1 MSLAVVQGW
10 PVILTLPKDSAASS
24 TKWEVN
30 IKRKYRVASSAIV
43 LKIAEVLSPA
53 FFDRITK
60 KMVNV
65 KAKKSE
71 VSAFSDEGGGG
82 QCD

>member
-43 LKIAEVLSPA
+43 LRIAEVLSPA

-60 KMVNV
+60 RMVNV

-71 VSAFSDEGGGG
+71 VSTFSGGGG
-82 QCD
+82 SVRLT